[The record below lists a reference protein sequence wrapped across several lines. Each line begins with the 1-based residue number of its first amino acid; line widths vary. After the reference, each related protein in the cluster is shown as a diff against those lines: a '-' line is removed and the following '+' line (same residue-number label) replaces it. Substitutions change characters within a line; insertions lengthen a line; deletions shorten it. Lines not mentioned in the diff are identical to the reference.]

1 MNVKMTFSDLNF
13 NLKSDFPE
21 RTIYIQTITRGDNK
35 VKKDI
40 FVGVKMACVFN
51 SPTNFEFVFDHGYAG
66 DIYGLNDVVNVLC
79 ATTSKKEPTH
89 Q

>member
-1 MNVKMTFSDLNF
+1 MKINIK
-13 NLKSDFPE
+13 KDFHE
-21 RTIYIQTITRGDNK
+21 RIVYLQATTRGDNK
-35 VKKDI
+35 VKKEVLI
-40 FVGVKMACVFN
+40 GVKKACQITV
-51 SPTNFEFVFDHGYAG
+51 PATTLEFVFDHGYAG